1 MKRSAGFAAR
11 IGSPFDRPAA
21 FIVELCVIGAAY
33 YGLAKGGLALAS
45 LHPSATPIWPP
56 TGFALAVVLLRG
68 YRVWPAIFLAAL
80 IANATTAGSLA
91 TSVAIGAG
99 NALEGVVGAFLV
111 NRWSNGRDTFATPAG
126 IARFS
131 LLSFVPTA
139 MCATIGVGS
148 LAAAGFADG
157 TNVGSIW
164 LTWWLGDLAGALV
177 ITPVLV
183 LWVTGSSAWWRRDL
197 AERAAVLAGACAVGL
212 IAFSPLVEQ
221 TAHTAPLGFLAVVPL
236 LWSALRLAPRDTATV
251 ALVLS
256 GFAVWG
262 TLAGGGPFARANLN
276 DSFLLLL
283 MFMIATTVPSLVL
296 SAEVAVRKRTD
307 EDLRQA
313 QAEAALLESQERL
326 AQAQK
331 MEAIGQLTGGIAHD
345 FNNIL
350 MIVSGHAEMLRRR
363 VAEPKALRGLD
374 AIERAIRR
382 GENLTRQLLTFAR
395 RQPLSAA
402 VVDLKERIEAVRDML
417 GSSLRGNIAL
427 VVNVPADTW
436 PVEIDVAEFEL
447 ALLNV
452 AVNARDAMAE
462 GGTLSV
468 AARNVGGVP
477 GRTEGPLAGDCVE
490 LTLGDTGAGIPPDVL
505 PRIFD
510 PFFTTKAVGKGTG
523 LGLSQ
528 VYGFVRQ
535 SGGAIAAKSE
545 LGRGSTITMWLPRSR
560 AAKSSK
566 PEARETTGT
575 ASVGGTILVVEDNR
589 EVADVTMTLLE
600 QLGYR
605 VLRAENAAD
614 ALETLRG
621 SATIDLVFSDIVMPG
636 GMNGIHLAQEVSEH
650 HPAIRVLLT
659 TGYSDMAAAAE
670 TRYRILRKPFEVPG
684 LERAVRDAMTAPSGS
699 AGRRFAGGSTS

>member
-33 YGLAKGGLALAS
+33 FGLAKGGLALAS

-56 TGFALAVVLLRG
+56 TGFALAMVLLRG

-91 TSVAIGAG
+91 TSVAIGVG

-157 TNVGSIW
+157 ANVGSIW

-183 LWVTGSSAWWRRDL
+183 LWVTGSSAWSRRDL
-197 AERAAVLAGACAVGL
+197 AERAAVLAGACAIGL

-331 MEAIGQLTGGIAHD
+331 MEALGQLTGGIAHD

-363 VAEPKALRGLD
+363 VPEPKALRGLD

-402 VVDLKERIEAVRDML
+402 VVDLEERIEAVRDML

-436 PVEIDVAEFEL
+436 PVEIDVAELEL
-447 ALLNV
+447 ALLNI
-452 AVNARDAMAE
+452 AVNARDAMPE
-462 GGTLSV
+462 GGTLSL

-505 PRIFD
+505 AEDLRSVLHHQGGGQGHRAG
-510 PFFTTKAVGKGTG
+510 AVAGLRLRAPIGRRGRRARASWDAAPPSPCGSRAAAPPNRRSRRRGKPPA
-523 LGLSQ
+523 
-528 VYGFVRQ
+528 RRPP
-535 SGGAIAAKSE
+535 AAPSWWS
-545 LGRGSTITMWLPRSR
+545 RTIPRSR
-560 AAKSSK
+560 
-566 PEARETTGT
+566 
-575 ASVGGTILVVEDNR
+575 
-589 EVADVTMTLLE
+589 M
-600 QLGYR
+600 
-605 VLRAENAAD
+605 
-614 ALETLRG
+614 
-621 SATIDLVFSDIVMPG
+621 
-636 GMNGIHLAQEVSEH
+636 
-650 HPAIRVLLT
+650 
-659 TGYSDMAAAAE
+659 
-670 TRYRILRKPFEVPG
+670 
-684 LERAVRDAMTAPSGS
+684 
-699 AGRRFAGGSTS
+699 

>member
-56 TGFALAVVLLRG
+56 TGFALAAVLLRG

-157 TNVGSIW
+157 ANVGSIW

-183 LWVTGSSAWWRRDL
+183 LWVMGSSPWSRRDL

-307 EDLRQA
+307 EDLREA

-331 MEAIGQLTGGIAHD
+331 MEALGQLTGGIAHD

-382 GENLTRQLLTFAR
+382 GENLTRQLLTFGLACR
-395 RQPLSAA
+395 RATSAA
-402 VVDLKERIEAVRDML
+402 CPDERRVRWPAIVSSSRSATPAPASRRTCFRGSSIRSSPPRRWARAPGLGCRRCTASCANRAVRSPPRASWDAAPPSPC
-417 GSSLRGNIAL
+417 GSRAAALPNRRSRRRGKP
-427 VVNVPADTW
+427 PAW
-436 PVEIDVAEFEL
+436 HPP
-447 ALLNV
+447 
-452 AVNARDAMAE
+452 
-462 GGTLSV
+462 
-468 AARNVGGVP
+468 AARSWWS
-477 GRTEGPLAGDCVE
+477 RT
-490 LTLGDTGAGIPPDVL
+490 I
-505 PRIFD
+505 
-510 PFFTTKAVGKGTG
+510 
-523 LGLSQ
+523 
-528 VYGFVRQ
+528 
-535 SGGAIAAKSE
+535 
-545 LGRGSTITMWLPRSR
+545 PRSR
-560 AAKSSK
+560 
-566 PEARETTGT
+566 T
-575 ASVGGTILVVEDNR
+575 
-589 EVADVTMTLLE
+589 
-600 QLGYR
+600 
-605 VLRAENAAD
+605 
-614 ALETLRG
+614 
-621 SATIDLVFSDIVMPG
+621 
-636 GMNGIHLAQEVSEH
+636 
-650 HPAIRVLLT
+650 
-659 TGYSDMAAAAE
+659 
-670 TRYRILRKPFEVPG
+670 
-684 LERAVRDAMTAPSGS
+684 
-699 AGRRFAGGSTS
+699 

>member
-11 IGSPFDRPAA
+11 IGSPFGRPAA
-21 FIVELCVIGAAY
+21 FFIELCVIGAAY
-33 YGLAKGGLALAS
+33 YLLAKGGLALAS

-56 TGFALAVVLLRG
+56 TGFALAMVLLRG
-68 YRVWPAIFLAAL
+68 YRVWPAIFLGAL

-99 NALEGVVGAFLV
+99 NALEGVVGAVLV
-111 NRWSNGRDTFATPAG
+111 NRCSDGRHTFATPAG

-148 LAAAGFADG
+148 LAVAGFADWA
-157 TNVGSIW
+157 NVGSIW

-183 LWVTGSSAWWRRDL
+183 LWVTGSSAWSRRDL

-212 IAFSPLVEQ
+212 VAFSPLVEQ

-236 LWSALRLAPRDTATV
+236 LWSALRLAPRDTAAV

-256 GFAVWG
+256 CFAVWG

-296 SAEVAVRKRTD
+296 SADVAVRKRTD
-307 EDLRQA
+307 EDLRHA

-331 MEAIGQLTGGIAHD
+331 MEALGQLTGGIAHD

-363 VAEPKALRGLD
+363 VAEPKALRGVD

-402 VVDLKERIEAVRDML
+402 VVDLQERIEAVRDML

-427 VVNVPADTW
+427 VVNVPAETW

-462 GGTLSV
+462 GGTLSL
-468 AARNVGGVP
+468 AARNVAGVP

-490 LTLGDTGAGIPPDVL
+490 LTLSDTGAGIPPDVL

-545 LGRGSTITMWLPRSR
+545 LGRGTTIIMWLPRSR
-560 AAKSSK
+560 AAKS
-566 PEARETTGT
+566 PTPQPRET
-575 ASVGGTILVVEDNR
+575 ASPERAGGTILVVEDNP
-589 EVADVTMTLLE
+589 EVADVTMTLLD

-605 VLRAENAAD
+605 VLRAENAAE

-621 SATIDLVFSDIVMPG
+621 GARIDLVFSDIVMPG

-659 TGYSDMAAAAE
+659 TGYSEMAAAAE
-670 TRYRILRKPFEVPG
+670 TRYPILRKPFEVSG
-684 LERAVRDAMTAPSGS
+684 LERAVRDAMTAPSGP
-699 AGRRFAGGSTS
+699 AGRRAAS

>member
-1 MKRSAGFAAR
+1 M
-11 IGSPFDRPAA
+11 
-21 FIVELCVIGAAY
+21 
-33 YGLAKGGLALAS
+33 
-45 LHPSATPIWPP
+45 
-56 TGFALAVVLLRG
+56 
-68 YRVWPAIFLAAL
+68 
-80 IANATTAGSLA
+80 
-91 TSVAIGAG
+91 
-99 NALEGVVGAFLV
+99 
-111 NRWSNGRDTFATPAG
+111 
-126 IARFS
+126 
-131 LLSFVPTA
+131 
-139 MCATIGVGS
+139 
-148 LAAAGFADG
+148 
-157 TNVGSIW
+157 
-164 LTWWLGDLAGALV
+164 
-177 ITPVLV
+177 
-183 LWVTGSSAWWRRDL
+183 
-197 AERAAVLAGACAVGL
+197 
-212 IAFSPLVEQ
+212 
-221 TAHTAPLGFLAVVPL
+221 VPL

-331 MEAIGQLTGGIAHD
+331 MEALGQLTGGIAHD

-535 SGGAIAAKSE
+535 SGGAVAAKSE

-575 ASVGGTILVVEDNR
+575 ASAGGTILVVEDNR